1 MNIKLYI
8 QANIIDQI
16 NVHKKAITKRISGS
30 NGFVHDVPVSLLANA
45 VSRTHQTNINV
56 MKTINAIKIHTI
68 NQSNVFINTCRRLG
82 FAGSISII
90 DGCIVA
96 I

>member
-16 NVHKKAITKRISGS
+16 NVHKNAITKRINGS
-30 NGFVHDVPVSLLANA
+30 NGFVHDAPVSLLANA
-45 VSRTHQTNINV
+45 VSKTHQTNINV
-56 MKTINAIKIHTI
+56 MKTINAMKIHTI
-68 NQSNVFINTCRRLG
+68 NHSKVFINTCRRLG
-82 FAGSISII
+82 FAGSISMI
-90 DGCIVA
+90 DDCTVA